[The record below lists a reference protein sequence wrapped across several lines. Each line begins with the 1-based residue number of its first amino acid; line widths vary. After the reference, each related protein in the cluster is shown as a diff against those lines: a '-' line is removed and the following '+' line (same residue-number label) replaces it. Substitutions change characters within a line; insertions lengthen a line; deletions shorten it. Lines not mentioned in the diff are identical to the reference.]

1 MPAPSFAAFGILAL
15 SVQASRLAGQQPT
28 AADVQ
33 QRLQEDV
40 GLAELVR
47 QRIISQS
54 GLTESQIRTQ
64 LQAAGYPTTL
74 LDQYLQADTV
84 AEPGS
89 DVLRAL
95 ALLGLG
101 DGSLTAGGDS
111 TLALDSATRDSLRA
125 DSLGL
130 FDSIPALPVRSQ
142 CIPPGQHRVSAL
154 ARRERHRQFDWEV
167 AACASGGSAFPRVG
181 KMPVGD
187 ERRHSEDPVPD
198 LAHEGVPA
206 PVPELEVSRYS

>member
-1 MPAPSFAAFGILAL
+1 MAL

-47 QRIISQS
+47 QRISQS

-130 FDSIPALPVRSQ
+130 FDSIPALPVFGLSVFRRASTEFQ
-142 CIPPGQHRVSAL
+142 PSLAGPVDEKLPPGT
-154 ARRERHRQFDWEV
+154 W
-167 AACASGGSAFPRVG
+167 
-181 KMPVGD
+181 
-187 ERRHSEDPVPD
+187 
-198 LAHEGVPA
+198 
-206 PVPELEVSRYS
+206 